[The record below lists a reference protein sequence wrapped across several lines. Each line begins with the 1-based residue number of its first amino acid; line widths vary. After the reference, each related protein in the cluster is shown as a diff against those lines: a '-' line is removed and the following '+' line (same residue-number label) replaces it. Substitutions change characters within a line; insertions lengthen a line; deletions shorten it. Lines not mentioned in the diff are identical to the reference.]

1 MKKAIIAGSIIAL
14 SVLIYFI
21 CGRSDKP
28 DESKTLMTTTG
39 DSVQKSPSADD
50 GEESSPSDSGDEEKG
65 SRDEV
70 RNTPENTVSFAVRGE
85 NRAYT
90 FKVVNGFIKI
100 ARTSDMTGYVANFAN
115 DMLNIQVTNQATF
128 SQVLSVMVP
137 PDVTPGTYSEK
148 SSNFMFQY
156 FGNEP
161 GVMYSIDV
169 SNPFTLTIDEWG
181 GSGGRAKGTFS
192 GELKADG
199 SNTIITIQDGRFDV
213 SIQ

>member
-1 MKKAIIAGSIIAL
+1 
-14 SVLIYFI
+14 
-21 CGRSDKP
+21 
-28 DESKTLMTTTG
+28 
-39 DSVQKSPSADD
+39 
-50 GEESSPSDSGDEEKG
+50 
-65 SRDEV
+65 
-70 RNTPENTVSFAVRGE
+70 
-85 NRAYT
+85 
-90 FKVVNGFIKI
+90 
-100 ARTSDMTGYVANFAN
+100 MTGYVANFAN
-115 DMLNIQVTNQATF
+115 DMLNIQVTNQASF
-128 SQVLSVMVP
+128 SQVLSMMIP

-161 GVMYSIDV
+161 GVMYSLDV
-169 SNPFTLTIDEWG
+169 NNPFTLTIDEWG